1 MECTVDITI
10 SGEAPVSRTSEK
22 GGVDRPIREAPGDLT
37 NHRIVIL
44 P

>member
-1 MECTVDITI
+1 MECTVDIII
-10 SGEAPVSRTSEK
+10 SGKAPVTRTGEK
-22 GGVDRPIREAPGDLT
+22 GGVNRLIRKAPGDLT